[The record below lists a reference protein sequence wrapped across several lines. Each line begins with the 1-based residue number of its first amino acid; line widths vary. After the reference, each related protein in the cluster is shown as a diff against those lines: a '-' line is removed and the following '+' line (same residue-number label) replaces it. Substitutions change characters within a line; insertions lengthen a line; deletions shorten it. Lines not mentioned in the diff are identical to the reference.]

1 MKIEIREERPPAA
14 PERLAEAAAELAERG
29 HPIPPSY
36 RAFLAEQDGGDPVRD
51 CFSFQEGDRQQ
62 SDLVRFFFGIAESPN
77 GDLVEEVKAYAG
89 RIPPGTLPIADDSF
103 GNLLLLD
110 GRAGGDG
117 PVWFWDH
124 ELEPEGDE
132 PEDANLSFVAPDL
145 RSFLEQLTED
155 ADPEPEPPERPRGLR
170 RLFSR

>member
-1 MKIEIREERPPAA
+1 MKIGIRDERPPVPAD
-14 PERLAEAAAELAERG
+14 RLEEAATAVAELG

-36 RAFLAEQDGGDPVRD
+36 RAFLTEQDGGKPVRD
-51 CFSFQEGDRQQ
+51 SFAFREGERQQ
-62 SDLVRFFFGIAESPN
+62 EDMVRVFFGIAESPN
-77 GDLVEEVKAYAG
+77 GDLVETVEAYAG
-89 RIPPGTLPIADDSF
+89 RIPRGTLPIAEDHL

-110 GRAGGDG
+110 GRDGADG

-132 PEDANLSFVAPDL
+132 PEDVNLSFVAADL
-145 RSFLEQLTED
+145 AGFLEQLTED
-155 ADPEPEPPERPRGLR
+155 TEPEPEPAEQPKGWR